1 MREPKTRRLTS
12 LNSARHHP
20 LTPPHSSQSLAWPD
34 WHWLALGL
42 FSLICRLPF
51 SLASPHFMSRAIGSC
66 IDSDAQRLRTS
77 LELFAIAGG
86 VNAALDFWNVFLFT
100 FVQNRIVRRLRSTLF
115 AKILGQEIGYFD
127 VTSAGSISSRLTADT
142 TEIASNLSWVFRNV
156 TEAVVRVTGIAVYL
170 MLQNWRLGLV
180 ACAII
185 PITTAANRIYGEWMT
200 KNATATQDS
209 LAAANHVA
217 LEAIGSIRTVVSFA
231 NETHEIKRYDSA
243 LGRWYA
249 LCNRQAVVTGVY
261 FSVIYSFLS
270 QLLVPVALLVYGSH
284 LVMSGRM
291 HPERLIAFMLYQ
303 GQLQEYVSNLLNAF
317 TSMYKSSG
325 SAAAVF
331 ELIDRTPVGNNKGSH
346 VVTPF
351 LGAVELRD
359 VHFCYP
365 ARPEKVV
372 LNGLALRAEPGEFIA
387 LVGGSGSGKSTVFHL
402 LQHFYE
408 PQMGVVAL
416 DGVDV
421 SLVSHAWLHRVMAC
435 VGQEPVLFSG
445 TVLENIT
452 YSRRMA
458 DFERDENRRRRARRR
473 KSRARGQSAAVGI
486 PAPGGGGGLSRFLPW
501 RRVGS
506 FNSSHSSGFMSLDDL
521 DEQEM
526 RERGGS
532 PGSPYDRGS
541 ENDEESLNSDVE
553 DSVSA
558 PEVVD
563 SEVISAAMAANAHT
577 FVTSMPRGF
586 HTQVGERGVQL
597 SGGQKQ
603 RIAIAR
609 AILCNPAVLLLD
621 EATSAL
627 DAASEAQ
634 VQSALDNAMHGR
646 TTLVI
651 AHRLSTVKNA
661 DKIFVLHRGAVV
673 EEGTHEEL
681 ISAHDDLQEPPIG
694 SYAQLAN
701 LGPVRQVF
709 QEDDEGRFDD

>member
-1 MREPKTRRLTS
+1 
-12 LNSARHHP
+12 
-20 LTPPHSSQSLAWPD
+20 
-34 WHWLALGL
+34 
-42 FSLICRLPF
+42 
-51 SLASPHFMSRAIGSC
+51 
-66 IDSDAQRLRTS
+66 

-452 YSRRMA
+452 Y
-458 DFERDENRRRRARRR
+458 
-473 KSRARGQSAAVGI
+473 I
-486 PAPGGGGGLSRFLPW
+486 
-501 RRVGS
+501 
-506 FNSSHSSGFMSLDDL
+506 
-521 DEQEM
+521 
-526 RERGGS
+526 
-532 PGSPYDRGS
+532 
-541 ENDEESLNSDVE
+541 
-553 DSVSA
+553 
-558 PEVVD
+558 VD
-563 SEVISAAMAANAHT
+563 GEVISAAMAANAHT

-634 VQSALDNAMHGR
+634 VQSALDNAMNGR

-681 ISAHDDLQEPPIG
+681 
-694 SYAQLAN
+694 
-701 LGPVRQVF
+701 
-709 QEDDEGRFDD
+709 

>member
-1 MREPKTRRLTS
+1 
-12 LNSARHHP
+12 
-20 LTPPHSSQSLAWPD
+20 
-34 WHWLALGL
+34 
-42 FSLICRLPF
+42 
-51 SLASPHFMSRAIGSC
+51 
-66 IDSDAQRLRTS
+66 
-77 LELFAIAGG
+77 
-86 VNAALDFWNVFLFT
+86 
-100 FVQNRIVRRLRSTLF
+100 
-115 AKILGQEIGYFD
+115 
-127 VTSAGSISSRLTADT
+127 
-142 TEIASNLSWVFRNV
+142 
-156 TEAVVRVTGIAVYL
+156 
-170 MLQNWRLGLV
+170 
-180 ACAII
+180 
-185 PITTAANRIYGEWMT
+185 MT

-331 ELIDRTPVGNNKGSH
+331 ELIDRTPIGSNKGSH

-435 VGQEPVLFSG
+435 VGQEFRPVLG
-445 TVLENIT
+445 HG
-452 YSRRMA
+452 
-458 DFERDENRRRRARRR
+458 AREHNL
-473 KSRARGQSAAVGI
+473 QSED
-486 PAPGGGGGLSRFLPW
+486 GGF
-501 RRVGS
+501 
-506 FNSSHSSGFMSLDDL
+506 
-521 DEQEM
+521 
-526 RERGGS
+526 
-532 PGSPYDRGS
+532 
-541 ENDEESLNSDVE
+541 
-553 DSVSA
+553 
-558 PEVVD
+558 
-563 SEVISAAMAANAHT
+563 
-577 FVTSMPRGF
+577 
-586 HTQVGERGVQL
+586 
-597 SGGQKQ
+597 
-603 RIAIAR
+603 
-609 AILCNPAVLLLD
+609 
-621 EATSAL
+621 
-627 DAASEAQ
+627 
-634 VQSALDNAMHGR
+634 
-646 TTLVI
+646 
-651 AHRLSTVKNA
+651 
-661 DKIFVLHRGAVV
+661 
-673 EEGTHEEL
+673 
-681 ISAHDDLQEPPIG
+681 
-694 SYAQLAN
+694 
-701 LGPVRQVF
+701 
-709 QEDDEGRFDD
+709 

>member
-1 MREPKTRRLTS
+1 
-12 LNSARHHP
+12 
-20 LTPPHSSQSLAWPD
+20 
-34 WHWLALGL
+34 
-42 FSLICRLPF
+42 
-51 SLASPHFMSRAIGSC
+51 MSRAIGSC
-66 IDSDAQRLRTS
+66 IDGDEERLRTS

-115 AKILGQEIGYFD
+115 QKILGQEIGYFD
-127 VTSAGSISSRLTADT
+127 VTSGGSISSRLTADT

-156 TEAVVRVTGIAVYL
+156 TESVVRVSGIAVYL
-170 MLQNWRLGLV
+170 LLQNWRLGLV
-180 ACAII
+180 ACAIV

-217 LEAIGSIRTVVSFA
+217 LEAIGAIRTVVSFA
-231 NETHEIKRYDSA
+231 NEKHECKRYDSA
-243 LGRWYA
+243 LGRWYE
-249 LCNRQAVVTGVY
+249 LCNRQAVVTGIY

-270 QLLVPVALLVYGSH
+270 QLVVPVALLVYGSH
-284 LVMSGRM
+284 LVMSGQM

-331 ELIDRTPVGNNKGSH
+331 ELIDRQPVGNNEGSH

-359 VHFCYP
+359 VHFFYP

-372 LNGLALRAEPGEFIA
+372 LNGVALRAEPGEFVA

-421 SLVSHAWLHRVMAC
+421 SLLSHAWLHKVMAC

-458 DFERDENRRRRARRR
+458 DAERDEENRRRRARRKR
-473 KSRARGQSAAVGI
+473 ASRNARVNPI
-486 PAPGGGGGLSRFLPW
+486 PIPGGSGALLSLIPW
-501 RRVGS
+501 RRTGGS
-506 FNSSHSSGFMSLDDL
+506 FTSSHSSGFMSLDDL
-521 DEQEM
+521 DEEEM

-532 PGSPYDRGS
+532 PGSPYGDMTARS
-541 ENDEESLNSDVE
+541 EDETESLGGSGGE
-553 DSVSA
+553 DSTA
-558 PEVVD
+558 GIPEVVD
-563 SEVISAAMAANAHT
+563 GDVISAAMAANAHT

-634 VQSALDNAMHGR
+634 VQGALDNAMHGR

-651 AHRLSTVKNA
+651 AHRLSTVKGA

-673 EEGTHEEL
+673 EEGTHAQL

-709 QEDDEGRFDD
+709 QEEDLQGRFDD